1 MAGKERNEDH
11 LEQLFEKLQELK
23 VGKVKRRSTGQQKQI
38 GDSEDVIHNKR
49 QDEELHRTRKIEGK
63 SILRESKLKPPS
75 KITNNK
81 KSPEKQKNIE
91 NPTIDENPVFVKSKT
106 MKSQDNSIH
115 RSCSMEFR
123 NTGAV
128 LSQDGF
134 MDNEPDELAEYF
146 EQALCLPKP
155 MSAMAEMMYG

>member
-1 MAGKERNEDH
+1 MSQSAKRPTFFLTH
-11 LEQLFEKLQELK
+11 PVFETILSD
-23 VGKVKRRSTGQQKQI
+23 RRSTGQQKQI
-38 GDSEDVIHNKR
+38 RDSEDVIHNR
-49 QDEELHRTRKIEGK
+49 REDEELHRTRKIEKK
-63 SILRESKLKPPS
+63 SILRESKLKLPS

-81 KSPEKQKNIE
+81 KSPEKHKNVE
-91 NPTIDENPVFVKSKT
+91 NTAIDENPIVLKSKT

-128 LSQDGF
+128 LSQDSF
-134 MDNEPDELAEYF
+134 MDNESDELAEYF
-146 EQALCLPKP
+146 EQALSLPKP